1 MEQFDLILKDY
12 VNWKFDNIEVLERF
26 KHHESLIY
34 DRLEPVYLVLEHI
47 YESVVEQREQR
58 EEFETIFQVGLNYL
72 HSQFEIIRIYF
83 EKLFDADCERFET
96 YTPLVGYLL
105 FINDIRADLETVDE
119 DVDFTE
125 LNDVETLIE
134 NMIAEQGNEFEY
146 AANRLNDATKKLVK
160 NLDFQYVGIVD
171 IFTEIADNLGID
183 MHEEKPFV
191 IGKDL

>member
-12 VNWKFDNIEVLERF
+12 VNWKFDNIDVLERF

-34 DRLEPVYLVLEHI
+34 DRLKPVYLVLEHI
-47 YESVVEQREQR
+47 YDSIVEHGESRDEY
-58 EEFETIFQVGLNYL
+58 ETIFQVGLNYL

-83 EKLFDADCERFET
+83 EKLFKADCVQFEI

-119 DVDFTE
+119 EIDFSE
-125 LNDVETLIE
+125 LNEVETLIE
-134 NMIAEQGNEFEY
+134 NMIAEKGDEFEY
-146 AANRLNDATKKLVK
+146 AANRLNEATKKLVK

-183 MHEEKPFV
+183 THDDKPFI
-191 IGKDL
+191 IGKDI